1 MESSF
6 EKQVSF
12 KLSLTLSV
20 GLRPDISSSGRYS
33 VDQFYSLLCN
43 LLAHLLSKGIC
54 NRKSLVGI
62 HVLTGRFNSMI
73 LNWVSFLLTSKL
85 EREFNVKSVRGKKR
99 LLKSVML
106 ALKRHGN
113 KQTRRKT

>member
-1 MESSF
+1 M
-6 EKQVSF
+6 
-12 KLSLTLSV
+12 SLTLSV

-54 NRKSLVGI
+54 DRKSLVRI
-62 HVLTGRFNSMI
+62 HVLTGRYNSTI
-73 LNWVSFLLTSKL
+73 LDWVSFLLTSKL
-85 EREFNVKSVRGKKR
+85 ERECNVKNAGGKKR

-106 ALKRHGN
+106 ALKRHG
-113 KQTRRKT
+113 K